1 MLTTSKGYYTVHKEK
16 ENIVHFLKEK
26 NSVNFLEAQNSKSVT
41 LKVTFF
47 FLLFLNGRA
56 SE

>member
-41 LKVTFF
+41 LKVTSFF
-47 FLLFLNGRA
+47 FLFF
-56 SE
+56 